1 MVRTSEAV
9 KHRGEFMFM
18 FQVIGGDDDR
28 GLLGPL
34 RDIPIAS
41 LEVWKRRKGKN
52 LEANSNNPTAANQRR
67 GKKDTYTT
75 DDALFFVME
84 LNNAAK
90 SGGPNLTITSWPC
103 RSINITRK
111 SGSAHDQLFI
121 IVILH
126 NTKLGFQMAKKSS
139 AG

>member
-1 MVRTSEAV
+1 
-9 KHRGEFMFM
+9 M

-90 SGGPNLTITSWPC
+90 SGGPNLSITNGPC
-103 RSINITRK
+103 RSIKIKGPVATNLKPQERAIF
-111 SGSAHDQLFI
+111 FI
-121 IVILH
+121 DEGGLSERP
-126 NTKLGFQMAKKSS
+126 TGFAPGPS
-139 AG
+139 